1 MIKKYI
7 IFINLLIVLFTFG
20 CKFKDPITVEPPQI
34 YEYGYTD
41 DECHLVEINC
51 LDTDGEFSFGESE
64 DDFLCHCSWE

>member
-1 MIKKYI
+1 MIKN
-7 IFINLLIVLFTFG
+7 FINLLIILFTFG
-20 CKFKDPITVEPPQI
+20 CFKDPIAPHQPI

-51 LDTDGEFSFGESE
+51 LETSGEFSFGESEE